1 MMAQENAKV
10 FVIAELGMRGTERV
24 TLQLIGKARQLA
36 DEIDYGVGV
45 ILLGS
50 DLADS
55 EQELIEAGADL
66 VLKGDAETLELYQAE
81 LYTAIIVKLV
91 KEYQPEILLLG
102 STSMGRELAPL
113 LAARLE
119 TGLTAHC
126 IDLAIN
132 ASGILEQRIPAYDGM
147 ITIIC
152 PIKRPQMAT
161 VAEGVFPNPVLD
173 SSRTGNVIPIEIQD
187 GISLRAHTLEIVRE
201 ELMGISLESAQVIV
215 AGGAG
220 AGDVDGWR
228 EITELAS
235 VLNAG
240 LGSTRPVVDA
250 GWSDF
255 DSMIGQSGKMV
266 NPDVYIGVGISGD
279 LQHMVGITGPKIMV
293 AVNNDPK
300 SHIFEQVD
308 YGVVEDCRI
317 FVPALVSALKDNKA
331 KPV

>member
-1 MMAQENAKV
+1 MMAQEKVKV
-10 FVIAELGMRGTERV
+10 FVIAEHGQRGIERV
-24 TLQLIGKARQLA
+24 SLQLVGKARQLA
-36 DEIDYGVGV
+36 DALDCEVGA

-50 DLADS
+50 DLAGSD
-55 EQELIEAGADL
+55 QELIGAGADL
-66 VLKGDAETLELYQAE
+66 VMKGDAETLELYQAE
-81 LYTAIIVKLV
+81 LYTKIILKQVA
-91 KEYQPEILLLG
+91 EYHPEILLAG
-102 STSMGRELAPL
+102 STAMGRELAPL

-126 IDLAIN
+126 IDLAVN
-132 ASGILEQRIPAYDGM
+132 SSGILEQRIPAYGGM

-152 PIKRPQMAT
+152 PVKRPQMAT
-161 VAEGVFPNPVLD
+161 VAEGVFPDPVLD
-173 SSRTGNVIPIEIQD
+173 SSRTGEVIPIEIPEDIQ
-187 GISLRAHTLEIVRE
+187 LRARTLEIMRE
-201 ELMGISLESAQVIV
+201 DLKGISLESAPVIV

-220 AGDVDGWR
+220 TGDVDGWH

-255 DSMIGQSGKMV
+255 ESMIGQSGKMV

-279 LQHMVGITGPKIMV
+279 LQHMVGISGSKIMV

-300 SHIFEQVD
+300 SRIFEQVD

-317 FVPALVSALKDNKA
+317 FVPALVRALKDKKA

>member
-36 DEIDYGVGV
+36 DEIDCEVGA

-50 DLADS
+50 DLVGS

-66 VLKGDAETLELYQAE
+66 VLKGDVETLELYQAE

-132 ASGILEQRIPAYDGM
+132 AIGILEQRIPAYGGM

-255 DSMIGQSGKMV
+255 
-266 NPDVYIGVGISGD
+266 
-279 LQHMVGITGPKIMV
+279 
-293 AVNNDPK
+293 
-300 SHIFEQVD
+300 
-308 YGVVEDCRI
+308 
-317 FVPALVSALKDNKA
+317 
-331 KPV
+331 

>member
-1 MMAQENAKV
+1 MMAQEKTKV
-10 FVIAELGMRGTERV
+10 FVIVEHGQRAIERV
-24 TLQLIGKARQLA
+24 SLQLVGKARQLA
-36 DEIDYGVGV
+36 DELDCGVGA

-50 DLADS
+50 DLAGS

-66 VLKGDAETLELYQAE
+66 VLQGDAETLELYQAE
-81 LYTAIIVKLV
+81 LYTEIIVKLLA
-91 KEYQPEILLLG
+91 EYHPEILLAG
-102 STSMGRELAPL
+102 STAMGRELAPL

-132 ASGILEQRIPAYDGM
+132 NSGILEQRIPAYGGM

-152 PIKRPQMAT
+152 PVKRPQVAT

-173 SSRTGNVIPIEIQD
+173 SSRTGEVIPIEIPES
-187 GISLRAHTLEIVRE
+187 IPLRARTLEIVQE
-201 ELMGISLESAQVIV
+201 ELTGISLDYAPVIV

-220 AGDVDGWR
+220 VGDVDGWR

-266 NPDVYIGVGISGD
+266 NPDLYIGVGIAGS
-279 LQHMVGITGPKIMV
+279 KIMV

-300 SHIFEQVD
+300 SRIFKQVD

-317 FVPALVSALKDNKA
+317 FVPAVVKALKDQKA
-331 KPV
+331 KHV

>member
-1 MMAQENAKV
+1 MAQEKAKV
-10 FVIAELGMRGTERV
+10 FVIAEHGMRGTERV
-24 TLQLIGKARQLA
+24 SLQLIGKARQLA
-36 DEIDYGVGV
+36 DELDCGVGA
-45 ILLGS
+45 ILLGR
-50 DLADS
+50 DLAS
-55 EQELIEAGADL
+55 CEQELIEAGADL

-81 LYTAIIVKLV
+81 LYTEIIVKLLA
-91 KEYQPEILLLG
+91 EYHPEILLAG
-102 STSMGRELAPL
+102 STAMGRELAPL

-132 ASGILEQRIPAYDGM
+132 TSGILEQRIPAYGGM

-152 PIKRPQMAT
+152 PVKRPQMAT
-161 VAEGVFPNPVLD
+161 VAEGVFPNPVLN
-173 SSRTGNVIPIEIQD
+173 SSRTGDVIPIEIQED
-187 GISLRAHTLEIVRE
+187 IPLRARTLEIVQE
-201 ELMGISLESAQVIV
+201 ELMGISLDSAQVIV

-220 AGDVDGWR
+220 AGDIDGWR
-228 EITELAS
+228 EIAELAS

-279 LQHMVGITGPKIMV
+279 LQHMVGIAGPKIMV
-293 AVNNDPK
+293 AVNSDPK
-300 SHIFEQVD
+300 SRIFEQVD
-308 YGVVEDCRI
+308 FGVVEDCRI
-317 FVPALVSALKDNKA
+317 FVPALVRALKDKKA